1 MKVTEFPSITTL
13 DGAQVFLV
21 DGASGTKKILAS
33 DLLFALEHL
42 NSPQIT
48 HRNTFRGKSLGTAVT
63 SDQWSEIVNGT
74 FGDLWLGDY
83 WTINNIVWRIADF
96 DYWMR
101 CGDTEFAQHHL
112 VIVPDTCLY
121 NAKMNDTN
129 VTTGGYT
136 GSAMYTSNLA
146 SAKTTIN
153 SAFGSS
159 HVLTHREH
167 LTNAVTNGYPSG
179 GGWVDSKVE
188 LMSESQVYGHPHFAP
203 AVAWASGTNTT
214 IPNNYTIDYL
224 QFALFQQAPEFVR
237 TRETYWLRDVVSAA
251 TFARVV
257 DRGAASA
264 GDASYSSGVRPAF
277 AIG

>member
-96 DYWMR
+96 DYWMH
-101 CGDTEFAQHHL
+101 CGDTEFTQHHL
-112 VIVPDTCLY
+112 VIVPDHNLY

-159 HVLTHREH
+159 HVLTHKEY
-167 LTNAVTNGYPSG
+167 LVNAVTNGKPSG
-179 GGWVDSKVE
+179 AAWVESKVE
-188 LMSESQVYGHPHFAP
+188 LMTEAMVYGHLHFSP
-203 AVAWASGTNTT
+203 TSDGSTVPS
-214 IPNNYTIDYL
+214 IHSIDKL
-224 QFALFQQAPEFVR
+224 QLALFQQAPEFVN

-251 TFARVV
+251 YFASVRA
-257 DRGAASA
+257 DGLAA
-264 GDASYSSGVRPAF
+264 GDGASGSRGVRPAF